1 MGVNEMHEALA
12 ILICALAVIGLYAL
26 FSRLAVFLLPHG
38 SILLSIDGREHTAEE
53 ILLLTEYARFLAER
67 ERRLSPEISVLLNE
81 DEFEKTMTLR
91 KEGILVYTLK
101 S

>member
-12 ILICALAVIGLYAL
+12 ILVCALAVIGAYAL
-26 FSRLAVFLLPHG
+26 FSRLSILLLPRG
-38 SILLSIDGREHTAEE
+38 SILLSVDGREHTAEE
-53 ILLLTEYARFLAER
+53 ILLLTEYARLLAER
-67 ERRLSPEISVLLNE
+67 ERGVSPRVSVLLNE
-81 DEFEKTMTLR
+81 DEIEKTMTLR